1 MLRCWEIQDR
11 EWKVV
16 GADHQHGGLKIV
28 GVIPGWPST
37 DMRGSRVVEV
47 IPKVVGK
54 TFCWLSTGL
63 WGPVVVVLAEWGL
76 PRDPKNNGP

>member
-1 MLRCWEIQDR
+1 MDR

-28 GVIPGWPST
+28 GVIPGWPFT
-37 DMRGSRVVEV
+37 DMWGPRVVEV
-47 IPKVVGK
+47 IPKVAGK
-54 TFCWLSTGL
+54 TFCWLSTCL